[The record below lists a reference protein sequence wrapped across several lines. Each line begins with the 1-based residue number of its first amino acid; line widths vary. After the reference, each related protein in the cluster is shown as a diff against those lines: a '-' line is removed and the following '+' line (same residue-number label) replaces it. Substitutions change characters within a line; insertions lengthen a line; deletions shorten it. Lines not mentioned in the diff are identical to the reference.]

1 MPSTRL
7 HERSRSTPSKVAA
20 PTDRK
25 RIQTNVYADYNRDQ
39 IQLAL
44 PLYASENGRLDGVI
58 VNRAMFHTDR
68 RMHLHRGFSY

>member
-1 MPSTRL
+1 M
-7 HERSRSTPSKVAA
+7 
-20 PTDRK
+20 
-25 RIQTNVYADYNRDQ
+25 YADYNRDQ